1 MKAEQQAMELN
12 DGTQCKSLAI
22 DELVTL
28 SVYTGFL
35 LVPENHYDMVIR
47 RMEAAL
53 GRPVFTHELASDA
66 LWQQARNKIRE
77 DVRRIVDA
85 AFATNTQERR

>member
-1 MKAEQQAMELN
+1 MKAEQQTMELH
-12 DGTQCKSLAI
+12 DGTQRKSLAI

-53 GRPVFTHELASDA
+53 GRPVFTYELASDI
-66 LWQQARNKIRE
+66 LWKQARDKTRE

-85 AFATNTQERR
+85 AFAANAQERR

>member
-1 MKAEQQAMELN
+1 MELN
-12 DGTQCKSLAI
+12 DGTQRKSLVC

-35 LVPENHYDMVIR
+35 LVPHQHYDLVIR
-47 RMEAAL
+47 RLEAAL

-66 LWQQARNKIRE
+66 LWRQARDKVQE
-77 DVRRIVDA
+77 DVRRIVVA
-85 AFATNTQERR
+85 AFGADIQERR

>member
-1 MKAEQQAMELN
+1 MELH
-12 DGTQCKSLAI
+12 DGTQRKSLAI

-53 GRPVFTHELASDA
+53 GRPYLPMSWPATI
-66 LWQQARNKIRE
+66 LWKQARDKTRE

-85 AFATNTQERR
+85 AFAANAQERR

>member
-1 MKAEQQAMELN
+1 MKAEQQAMELH
-12 DGTQCKSLAI
+12 DGTQHKSLVC

-35 LVPENHYDMVIR
+35 LVPEKHYDLVIQ

-66 LWQQARNKIRE
+66 LWQQARDKTRE